1 MARVAASVYYRVRFA
16 GEKVPPSGPVLLVAN
31 HPNSLL
37 DPTLVV
43 AAAHRPV
50 RFLAKAPL
58 FNDAKIGW
66 LIRGAGAIPVYRR
79 TDDPAQM
86 GRNED
91 TFRAVYDALAQGAA
105 VGIFPEGVSHSEPSI
120 VPIKT
125 GAARIALGTAAI
137 TGTPFPIVPVGLVF
151 RQKHVFRSDA
161 LVFRG
166 APIRWDDVARCGV
179 DDAGAVRELT
189 DRIAES
195 LRSVTLNLESWE
207 DRPLVETAVRV
218 VEAERGI
225 TPDPAER
232 VARLEV
238 TTRILA
244 EVRRTEHAEGTRLA
258 RDLEAYR
265 RRLQRLRLRPADLV
279 ADVRL
284 SRGVFW
290 AARRLHLLLPAGLLL
305 AMLGNVL
312 FWLPY
317 QVTALLVNSL
327 RLPDDVRS
335 TWNLLAGIVI
345 YALWVALLGV
355 AAGLWLGW
363 PAAVLCVVLVPVIG
377 VLGLLMRERWRHAW
391 SDARR
396 FFLLRS
402 RGSLVAALRERQRDL
417 HSRLNGLFD
426 AFMRR

>member
-1 MARVAASVYYRVRFA
+1 MIDPA
-16 GEKVPPSGPVLLVAN
+16 VLI
-31 HPNSLL
+31 
-37 DPTLVV
+37 
-43 AAAHRPV
+43 RI
-50 RFLAKAPL
+50 PL
-58 FNDAKIGW
+58 FHH
-66 LIRGAGAIPVYRR
+66 L
-79 TDDPAQM
+79 
-86 GRNED
+86 
-91 TFRAVYDALAQGAA
+91 
-105 VGIFPEGVSHSEPSI
+105 S
-120 VPIKT
+120 
-125 GAARIALGTAAI
+125 
-137 TGTPFPIVPVGLVF
+137 
-151 RQKHVFRSDA
+151 
-161 LVFRG
+161 
-166 APIRWDDVARCGV
+166 
-179 DDAGAVRELT
+179 AGAVRELT
-189 DRIAES
+189 DRIAEA